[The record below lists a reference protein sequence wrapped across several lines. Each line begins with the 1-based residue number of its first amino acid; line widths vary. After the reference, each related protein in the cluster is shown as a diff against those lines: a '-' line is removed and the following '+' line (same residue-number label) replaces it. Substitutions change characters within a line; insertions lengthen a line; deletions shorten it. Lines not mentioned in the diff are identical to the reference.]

1 MTRTAN
7 SEPNSA
13 ENPFPVRAV
22 AVRVAGWI
30 DRLGTVWVEGQLAQI
45 NMRSDSKT
53 VFMVLRDP
61 AADMSLTVTCPRDL
75 VLGAPVKLAEGTQV
89 VVCGK
94 PSFYTGRG
102 TFSLRLSEIRAV
114 GVGELLARIERLRR
128 LLDAEGLFDPRLKRP
143 IPFLPNMI
151 GLITGRASAAEHD
164 VTTVAS
170 ARWPGVRFAVR
181 NTAVQGPNAVA
192 QIVEAV
198 RDLDRDRDV
207 DVIVLARGGGSVE
220 DLLPFSD
227 ETLCRAIAACRT
239 PVISAVGH
247 EPDTPLC
254 DLVADLRAA
263 TPTDAA
269 KRVVPDTAAEQRLID
284 ELRLRSAQAL
294 RNWVFREQR
303 ALAQLRSR
311 PVLAEPRTALTA
323 RAEEIHRARSAVRRD
338 ITRLITA
345 ETDRVGHLAA
355 RLATLGPAAT
365 LARGYA
371 VVQTVPEGEAPSEP
385 MQVLR
390 SVHDAP
396 AGTRLRVRI
405 SDGAVTAVSEGLV
418 DGH

>member
-1 MTRTAN
+1 MTPGAV
-7 SEPNSA
+7 SVPNSA

-22 AVRVAGWI
+22 AIRVAGWI
-30 DRLGTVWVEGQLAQI
+30 DKLGTVWVEGQLAQVT
-45 NMRSDSKT
+45 MRPDAKT

-61 AADMSLTVTCPRDL
+61 AADMSLTVTCSRDL
-75 VLGAPVKLAEGTQV
+75 VLNAPVKLAEGTQV

-114 GVGELLARIERLRR
+114 GVGELLARIDRLRR

-164 VTTVAS
+164 VVTVA
-170 ARWPGVRFAVR
+170 AGRWPAVRFAVR
-181 NTAVQGPNAVA
+181 NTAVQGPNAVT
-192 QIVEAV
+192 QIVAALYE
-198 RDLDRDRDV
+198 LDRDPEV
-207 DVIVLARGGGSVE
+207 DVIVVARGGGSVE

-247 EPDTPLC
+247 EPDNPLC

-269 KRVVPDTAAEQRLID
+269 KKVVPDTAAE
-284 ELRLRSAQAL
+284 LRLVDDLRRRSGQAL
-294 RNWVFREQR
+294 RNWVSREQR

-311 PVLAEPRTALTA
+311 PVLAEPLTALTA
-323 RAEEIHRARSAVRRD
+323 RADEIHRARSAVRRD
-338 ITRLITA
+338 ITRLIA
-345 ETDRVGHLAA
+345 GESERVGHLSA

-371 VVQTVPEGEAPSEP
+371 VVQVVVQAVSAAKPSH
-385 MQVLR
+385 VLR
-390 SVHDAP
+390 SVGDAP
-396 AGTRLRVRI
+396 AGTRLRIRVA
-405 SDGAVTAVSEGLV
+405 DGAVAAVSEGPT
-418 DGH
+418 DGS